1 MWTAALYD
9 ASQQGYPY
17 IKRFTLDASTRKQ
30 NCLGESKENRLIWL
44 SETPYPRIQVMFGGD
59 DAFREPL
66 VIEADEF
73 IAVKSY
79 KARGKRLTTYTI
91 DEIIELEPTRV
102 PAPPVEP
109 TAEDEGEAESPSY
122 DDSEQPTLFDDDE
135 N

>member
-1 MWTAALYD
+1 M
-9 ASQQGYPY
+9 
-17 IKRFTLDASTRKQ
+17 
-30 NCLGESKENRLIWL
+30 GESKENRLIWL

-122 DDSEQPTLFDDDE
+122 DDSEQPTLFDYDE